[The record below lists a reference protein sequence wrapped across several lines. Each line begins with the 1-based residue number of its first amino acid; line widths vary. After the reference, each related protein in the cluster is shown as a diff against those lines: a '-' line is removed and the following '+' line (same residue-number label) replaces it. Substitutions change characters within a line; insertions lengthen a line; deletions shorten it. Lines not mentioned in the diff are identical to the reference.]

1 MLGREMPAPVIGG
14 NHRPQAA
21 LIGVGL
27 RDRGIETT
35 ETAVIS
41 VLTLGA
47 MVFEK
52 CAFVASCFIVVHCV
66 LSYARNMWRELN
78 A

>member
-1 MLGREMPAPVIGG
+1 MLGRKMPAPVIGSH
-14 NHRPQAA
+14 HRPQAA

-27 RDRGIETT
+27 RNRRVEAT
-35 ETAVIS
+35 ETAIIS

-47 MVFEK
+47 MVFKK

-66 LSYARNMWRELN
+66 LSYATNIWRE
-78 A
+78 